1 MNINWLILM
10 PGAFIAAFVDAIA
23 GGGGI
28 ISIPAFILSGFPMHY
43 ALGTNKFGM
52 STGTLISTWRFYKD
66 GKVNFDFL
74 KYLIPCS
81 LIGSVLGVLLVLR
94 LDAEFLKPL
103 IMVLLIVVGV
113 YSFFSKSVGLVN
125 EYIPISGLRLIKAML
140 FALMLGFYDGFFG
153 PGTGSF
159 IIFGLVRLFKFDY
172 VSASGNSKVLNLTS
186 NLAALVTFAVNGKI
200 IYLWA
205 IPTALIM
212 MLGGYIGSGI
222 AIKGGAKFVKPV
234 FISMALIAAIKMLI
248 ESI

>member
-1 MNINWLILM
+1 MNINWMILF
-10 PGAFIAAFVDAIA
+10 PGAFMAAFVDAIA

-28 ISIPAFILSGFPMHY
+28 ISIPAFIMSGFPMHY

-52 STGTLISTWRFYKD
+52 STGTFISTWRFYKN
-66 GKVNFDFL
+66 GKVDFDFL

-94 LDAEFLKPL
+94 LDAEFLKPM
-103 IMVLLIVVGV
+103 IMVLLIVVGI
-113 YSFFSKSVGLVN
+113 YSFFSKSQGLVN
-125 EYIPISGLRLIKAML
+125 EYEKADRQGILKGML
-140 FALMLGFYDGFFG
+140 FALCLGFYDGFFG

-159 IIFGLVRLFKFDY
+159 IIFGLVKLFKFDY

-186 NLAALVTFAVNGKI
+186 NFAALITFAINGKI
-200 IYLWA
+200 AYLWA

-212 MLGGYIGSGI
+212 MLGGYLGSGI
-222 AIKGGAKFVKPV
+222 AIKGGAKFIKPV
-234 FISMALIAAIKMLI
+234 FVTMALIAAIKMLI